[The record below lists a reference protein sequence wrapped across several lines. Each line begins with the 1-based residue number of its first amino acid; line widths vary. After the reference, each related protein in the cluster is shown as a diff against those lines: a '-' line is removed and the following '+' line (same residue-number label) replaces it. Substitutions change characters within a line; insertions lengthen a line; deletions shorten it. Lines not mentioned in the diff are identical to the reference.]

1 MLIDLHTHTY
11 PNSDDSFLSIEE
23 LIEESKRVGLDGI
36 CLTDHDFFWDEES
49 IRKLSNK
56 HDFLILP
63 GCEVTT
69 EEGHLLVYGLSS
81 YVFGMHKAD
90 MVKEL
95 TDDEGGAMIVAHPYR
110 RRYAQW
116 MEQEEGSYFSLIDRT
131 CQEKVFDLA
140 HGVEVLN
147 GRGSD
152 IENTFSK
159 EVADRLSLRGTGASD
174 AHRVEDI
181 GIFATKFDSQIR
193 DIVDLVRE
201 LHAGRFSPVMLKA
214 RKTSVVWSDSART

>member
-36 CLTDHDFFWDEES
+36 CLTDHDFFWDEKS

-90 MVKEL
+90 IVKEL
-95 TDDEGGAMIVAHPYR
+95 ADDEGGAMIVAHPYR
-110 RRYAQW
+110 RRYSHG
-116 MEQEEGSYFSLIDRT
+116 MEQEEGSYLSLIDRT

-152 IENTFSK
+152 IENSFSK
-159 EVADRLSLRGTGASD
+159 AVADRLSLRGTGASD
-174 AHRVEDI
+174 AHRVEDT
-181 GIFATKFDSQIR
+181 GIFATKFDSHIR

-201 LHAGRFSPVMLKA
+201 LHEGRFSPVMLKA
-214 RKTSVVWSDSART
+214 RKTFVVWSDSART

>member
-11 PNSDDSFLSIEE
+11 LNSDDSFLSIEE
-23 LIEESKRVGLDGI
+23 LIKESKRVGLDGI
-36 CLTDHDFFWDEES
+36 CLTDHDFFWDEKS
-49 IRKLSNK
+49 IRILSDR
-56 HDFLILP
+56 HYFLILP

-90 MVKEL
+90 IVKEL
-95 TDDEGGAMIVAHPYR
+95 ADDEGGAIIVAHPYR
-110 RRYAQW
+110 RRYAQG
-116 MEQEEGSYFSLIDRT
+116 MEEEEGSYSSLVDRT

-152 IENTFSK
+152 TENGFSR

-201 LHAGRFSPVMLKA
+201 LHEGRFSPAVLKE
-214 RKTSVVWSDSART
+214 RKTSLVWSDSART